1 MAGLEWMWRARKGC
15 GGLGKAVENWA
26 RLWLAWKACGG
37 LGKAAV
43 GLKRL
48 WRARGGCGWLG
59 KDVEV
64 RKGSGG
70 LGEAVES

>member
-1 MAGLEWMWRARKGC
+1 
-15 GGLGKAVENWA
+15 V
-26 RLWLAWKACGG
+26 AWKGCGG

-70 LGEAVES
+70 LGEAVESELGEAVVGLERMWRARKGCGGLREAVES